1 MRAILSASRSPQP
14 QMGTIASNPS
24 ASQPFLFFI
33 ARLQPFSL
41 TPPARSRSM
50 PCVAVCFNLNAVARK
65 DAKDAKERKE
75 HSSWRD
81 FAYFAPLRETA
92 SLGVRHA
99 FSRNDHAAAS
109 PGAAGRH
116 GGGRPDRGV

>member
-1 MRAILSASRSPQP
+1 MRAILSASWSPQP
-14 QMGTIASNPS
+14 QMGTINRHARNRE
-24 ASQPFLFFI
+24 PFLRFI
-33 ARLQPFSL
+33 ARLRPFSL

-99 FSRNDHAAAS
+99 F
-109 PGAAGRH
+109 
-116 GGGRPDRGV
+116 